1 MVEKNIYDRYSGEW
15 VLLFNYEIIDH
26 SANVE
31 DILRIAEERYPDEEY
46 PEDSIKI
53 TKVLQGNLHKILG
66 EL

>member
-1 MVEKNIYDRYSGEW
+1 MVEKNVYDRYSGEW
-15 VLLFNYEIIDH
+15 VLLFNDEIMDH

-31 DILRIAEERYPDEEY
+31 DILRIAEEKYPEDEY